1 MTQTKMH
8 IVSSLSFCTIL
19 FWEKRYLHD
28 IEPVYVNILLSDV
41 VTKVQVLWHLQCI
54 WFYQV
59 HMILSTL
66 MHRIYLK
73 GELQECS
80 IWLI

>member
-1 MTQTKMH
+1 
-8 IVSSLSFCTIL
+8 VC
-19 FWEKRYLHD
+19 
-28 IEPVYVNILLSDV
+28 VNILLSDV

-73 GELQECS
+73 GELQKCS